1 MPLQIDQSQQKDVAQ
16 LRLIGELDTTTSPQ
30 LAPVIEQLQASP
42 PSVLVLNLKDLVYIS
57 SAGLRYVFQMKK
69 LMKAHGG
76 RFVISEPSPQVKK
89 VFEIVKAVPVQSV
102 FASTAELDDY
112 LDKMQRQ
119 VSDQD

>member
-1 MPLQIDQSQQKDVAQ
+1 
-16 LRLIGELDTTTSPQ
+16 
-30 LAPVIEQLQASP
+30 
-42 PSVLVLNLKDLVYIS
+42 
-57 SAGLRYVFQMKK
+57 
-69 LMKAHGG
+69 
-76 RFVISEPSPQVKK
+76 VKK